1 MEFDLE
7 SALSRLKD
15 DFIAGSIEKLD
26 DIDIIIDNIYKNKGH
41 RGDQFFQMQRD
52 VHSIKGSAGT
62 HGLHLL
68 TLVAH
73 RLEDY
78 LEAAPRLSQEQWQS
92 VQVYIDEMRTL
103 VEQGE
108 EPEEENRQVVIN
120 RLPHAQESATEFSD
134 QKNKKVTVLVVMPAG
149 VQRKVIGKELA
160 SCGFDL
166 SFTDRP
172 VEAIRLVM
180 DLQPD
185 AVLSNQ
191 EFRFMTGAELAR
203 VLQEIKRT
211 KETPFALLTSSDS
224 IHDDLPSSA
233 HIIHK
238 GETFVDD
245 MTEYLVKIG
254 LFGNL
259 QLS

>member
-7 SALSRLKD
+7 AALSRLKE
-15 DFIAGSIEKLD
+15 DFIAGSLEKLD
-26 DIDIIIDNIYKNKGH
+26 DIDTIIDNIYNERGN
-41 RGDQFFQMQRD
+41 RGDQFFQLQRD

-73 RLEDY
+73 RLEDF
-78 LEAAPRLSQEQWQS
+78 LEAAPRLSNEEWRS
-92 VQVYIDEMRTL
+92 VQIYIDEMRNL
-103 VEQGE
+103 
-108 EPEEENRQVVIN
+108 IN
-120 RLPHAQESATEFSD
+120 LGDDLEDERERERIIQSLPHAQESSTEFSE
-134 QKNKKVTVLVVMPAG
+134 QKNRKVTVLVVMPAG

-160 SCGFDL
+160 ACGFDL

-185 AVLSNQ
+185 AVISNQ
-191 EFRFMTGAELAR
+191 EFRNMTGVELAK
-203 VLQEIKRT
+203 VLKDIKLT
-211 KETPFALLTSSDS
+211 SKTPFALLTSSDL
-224 IHDDLPSSA
+224 DLSSLPKGT

-238 GETFVDD
+238 GMTFVDD
-245 MTEYLVKIG
+245 LTNYMVNIG
-254 LFGNL
+254 LFGRL
-259 QLS
+259 